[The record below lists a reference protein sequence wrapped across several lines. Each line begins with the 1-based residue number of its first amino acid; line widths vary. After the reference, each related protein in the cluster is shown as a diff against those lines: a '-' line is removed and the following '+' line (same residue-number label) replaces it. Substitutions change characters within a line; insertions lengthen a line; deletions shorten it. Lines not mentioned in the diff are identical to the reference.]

1 MKTFYVEKEVM
12 RCAPVRYEVHSD
24 GTEAGAEYE
33 SSEVYEI
40 CTGFTVCE
48 QEEGHLLTFNEEF
61 YPVQTDTAVFT
72 DNSEQVLEQIKRDYP
87 APEWQNNNW

>member
-1 MKTFYVEKEVM
+1 MKTFYVEKEIM
-12 RCAPVRYEVHSD
+12 RCAPVCYEVYAD
-24 GTEAGAEYE
+24 GTEAEDE
-33 SSEVYEI
+33 HETSDVYEI
-40 CTGFTVCE
+40 CTGFTVYE
-48 QEEGHLLTFNEEF
+48 QEEGRLMTSNTEF